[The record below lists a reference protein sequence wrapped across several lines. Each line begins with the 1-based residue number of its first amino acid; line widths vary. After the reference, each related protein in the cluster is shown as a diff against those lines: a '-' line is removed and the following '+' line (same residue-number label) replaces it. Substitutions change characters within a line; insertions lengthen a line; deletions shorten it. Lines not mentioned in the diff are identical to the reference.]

1 MKMLHFLFQNISSAD
16 LCFTVMFMSLRS
28 LAVDSC
34 GNLIKVCFDFQQ
46 EGTVVAY
53 DKFNA
58 EQDAEVLNKAVKGLG
73 RKSCICFSLSL
84 SFCLSHPLSL
94 F

>member
-1 MKMLHFLFQNISSAD
+1 MSKICILFCLVKKRSFL
-16 LCFTVMFMSLRS
+16 T
-28 LAVDSC
+28 SC
-34 GNLIKVCFDFQQ
+34 LFWGFPVFQQ

-73 RKSCICFSLSL
+73 RE
-84 SFCLSHPLSL
+84 
-94 F
+94 